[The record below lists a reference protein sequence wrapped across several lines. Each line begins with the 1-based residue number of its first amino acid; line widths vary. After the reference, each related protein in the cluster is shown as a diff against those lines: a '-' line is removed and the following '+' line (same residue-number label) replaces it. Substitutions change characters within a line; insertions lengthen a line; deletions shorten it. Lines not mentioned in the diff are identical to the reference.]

1 MAAISST
8 FDNINFSLNWDQV
21 ETEETEEEE
30 AEDKYVMGLLAAK
43 VKKKKKK
50 AAKGELNPLVDD

>member
-21 ETEETEEEE
+21 EMEKTEEEE
-30 AEDKYVMGLLAAK
+30 EEEEDKYVMGLIA
-43 VKKKKKK
+43 KKKKKTS
-50 AAKGELNPLVDD
+50 KG